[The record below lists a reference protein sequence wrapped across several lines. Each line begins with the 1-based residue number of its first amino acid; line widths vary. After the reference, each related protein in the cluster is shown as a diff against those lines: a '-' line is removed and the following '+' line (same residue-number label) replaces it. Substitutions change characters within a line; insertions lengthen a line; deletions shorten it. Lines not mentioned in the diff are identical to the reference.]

1 MKILITG
8 VAGFVGRHLIQYLT
22 REDNHQILGLD
33 IKLDNFISSSDCDK
47 VKSEIKTLEVDLVNS
62 KKVLSIIDEFK
73 PQYIYHLAAQS
84 SVSYSWDN
92 PIDTFKINVF
102 GGVNILESLKE
113 TQANCRVLMVCTA
126 EEYGEMEDSSK
137 AITEDS
143 KIYPSN
149 PYAISKSALDFL
161 STTYHKAYNL
171 EVFVSRSFN
180 HIGPGQSE
188 RFVTSDF
195 AKQIAEIEKGI
206 REPTVMVGNI
216 GAARDFLDVRD
227 VVKAYSFIV
236 SKGRAGNVY
245 NVCSGKKRKISDLLD
260 ILISLSTKSN
270 IEVKIDRSKF
280 RPVDVDSIY
289 GSNAKL
295 KRHTGWKTD
304 YRIEDSLKDA
314 LDYWR
319 GIIKKKLR

>member
-8 VAGFVGRHLIQYLT
+8 AAGFVGRHLIQYLT

-73 PQYIYHLAAQS
+73 PQCIYHLAAQS

-92 PIDTFKINVF
+92 PIDTFKMNVF
-102 GGVNILESLKE
+102 GGVNILESLKKLRV
-113 TQANCRVLMVCTA
+113 NCRALMVCTA
-126 EEYGEMEDSSK
+126 EEYGEIEDSSK
-137 AITEDS
+137 AITEDF
-143 KIYPSN
+143 KVYPSS

-161 STTYHKAYNL
+161 STTYYRAYNI

-188 RFVTSDF
+188 RFVASDF

-206 REPTVMVGNI
+206 REPVIMVGNI

-236 SKGRAGNVY
+236 NKGGAGNVY

-260 ILISLSTKSN
+260 TLISLSTKSN

-295 KRHTGWKTD
+295 KRHTGWKAD
-304 YRIEDSLKDA
+304 HRIEDSLKDA

-319 GIIKKKLR
+319 GIIKEK

>member
-1 MKILITG
+1 LKILITG

-33 IKLDNFISSSDCDK
+33 IKLDNFISSSDCNK
-47 VKSEIKTLEVDLVNS
+47 VKSKIKTLEVDLANS

-73 PQYIYHLAAQS
+73 PQYVYHLAAQS

-188 RFVTSDF
+188 RFVASDF
-195 AKQIAEIEKGI
+195 AKQIAEIENGI
-206 REPTVMVGNI
+206 REPIVMVGNI

-236 SKGRAGNVY
+236 SKGKAGNVY

-270 IEVKIDRSKF
+270 IKVEVDRSKF

-295 KRHTGWKTD
+295 KRHTGWKAD
-304 YRIEDSLKDA
+304 CRIEDSLKDT

-319 GIIKKKLR
+319 GIIKKN